1 MKHLKL
7 TLKMVFKTCEL
18 ICMMIGAIV
27 GVGFITGAE
36 IYESFVKFDY
46 GLIFGLIVLFL
57 MIGAILGGFGIY
69 NYLIEWA
76 GAGASLPI
84 TGFGNSLARGAM
96 EGVKSDGLFGAIGGG
111 LMATSA
117 GVAVSIG
124 LSYMMSFFV
133 SSKSK
138 KN

>member
-1 MKHLKL
+1 MFGSLFMYVK
-7 TLKMVFKTCEL
+7 VFL
-18 ICMMIGAIV
+18 VGGVICMLGELLEIKTK
-27 GVGFITGAE
+27 ITPAR
-36 IYESFVKFDY
+36 ILV
-46 GLIFGLIVLFL
+46 IFL

-84 TGFGNSLARGAM
+84 TGFGNSLARGAI
-96 EGVKSDGLFGAIGGG
+96 EGVKSNGLFGAIGGG

-124 LSYMMSFFV
+124 LAYMVSFFV

-138 KN
+138 TIHSPFE